1 MKNSTFLSA
10 KEKEECIVR
19 YKGGESIHKLS
30 KEYNVTARCIWRWPL
45 IKIVHSNPDITKQA
59 SAEKLGTS
67 RNPAA

>member
-30 KEYNVTARCIWRWPL
+30 KEYNVTARSIWRWCSKHDGTTESLKNGSPVPL
-45 IKIVHSNPDITKQA
+45 TPHPNKMP
-59 SAEKLGTS
+59 E
-67 RNPAA
+67 